1 MLQKMEEY
9 TGVVIL
15 ATNYL
20 QNIDEA
26 FKRRLTAI
34 IEFPF
39 RHAPP
44 PSSLAVGHPQELPLG
59 DDVDLDFLA
68 SGFEMSGSQ
77 IKNSI
82 LGAAFLAAGE
92 DSETVSMGYILRSVR
107 KELAKSGKKLTRED
121 FGEYCVLLDEMG
133 NGYEV

>member
-1 MLQKMEEY
+1 MC
-9 TGVVIL
+9 IR
-15 ATNYL
+15 
-20 QNIDEA
+20 D
-26 FKRRLTAI
+26 R
-34 IEFPF
+34 
-39 RHAPP
+39 
-44 PSSLAVGHPQELPLG
+44 G

-107 KELAKSGKKLTRED
+107 KELAKSGKKPVSYTHLHVPFSGRISLIIRPRK
-121 FGEYCVLLDEMG
+121 VIIRQ
-133 NGYEV
+133 